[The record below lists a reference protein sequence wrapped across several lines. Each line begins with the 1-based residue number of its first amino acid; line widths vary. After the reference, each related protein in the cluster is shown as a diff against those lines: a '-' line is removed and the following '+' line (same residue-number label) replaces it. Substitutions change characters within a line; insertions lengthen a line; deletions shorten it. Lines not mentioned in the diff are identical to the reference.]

1 MRKYSRLLIK
11 GIILCFFVIA
21 MLWVG
26 EMPVYSK
33 LTYVGEFLLQ
43 DSNIYFKQADEKEV
57 LLKEILGGHRFFDV
71 KEEDVKRQV
80 LLENSQAT
88 VIQEKQGQIGDVYT
102 ENSVVT
108 MGKNTWKPQKKN
120 NAIVEKLRNT
130 ADTNYLWNK
139 FYIIDSTTSVK
150 KEIFNVNKLLNS
162 DMTMKKKK
170 GKYQILIYHTHGA
183 TEYFKDS
190 KVGKKEDSV
199 VGIGRELKKELE
211 KKGYCVYHDE
221 TLYDSHNG
229 KIDRSLAYNYS
240 LEGVEKILKENK
252 DIEIIIDLHRD
263 AVGKGKHTYTTIN
276 GKPTALVMFFNGLS
290 RTKSGDID
298 YLYNPNLQD
307 NLAFSL
313 QLKCKAMEYYEG
325 FTKPIY
331 LKGYRYNLHLKK
343 KSLLIEW
350 GNENNTVEEAK
361 NAVEPMAFVLD
372 KVLSGK
378 D

>member
-1 MRKYSRLLIK
+1 
-11 GIILCFFVIA
+11 
-21 MLWVG
+21 MLWIG
-26 EMPVYSK
+26 ETPAYSQM
-33 LTYVGEFLLQ
+33 TFVGEFLLQ
-43 DSNIYFKQADEKEV
+43 DSSICFRQTDRKEEFV
-57 LLKEILGGHRFFDV
+57 KEILGGQQFFRIED
-71 KEEDVKRQV
+71 EDVKRQV

-88 VIQEKQGQIGDVYT
+88 MLQESEGQIGDIYT
-102 ENSVVT
+102 ENSVAA
-108 MGKNTWKPQKKN
+108 MGQRTLAPQKKR
-120 NAIVEKLRNT
+120 NAIVEKLRST

-150 KEIFNVNKLLNS
+150 KELFDVNQLLKA

-190 KVGKKEDSV
+190 KVGKKADSV
-199 VGIGRELKKELE
+199 VGVGRELKKELE
-211 KKGYCVYHDE
+211 KKGYSVYHDE
-221 TLYDSHNG
+221 TLYDSQNG

-240 LEGVEKILKENK
+240 LEGVEKILKENPE
-252 DIEIIIDLHRD
+252 IEVIIDLHRD

-290 RTKSGDID
+290 RTKSGDIE

-343 KSLLIEW
+343 KSVLIEW

-361 NAVEPMAFVLD
+361 NAVEPLAVVLD
-372 KVLSGK
+372 KVLSGEN
-378 D
+378 